1 MNQASIFWLFFGLK
15 GRISRLA
22 FLLGG
27 LMMTVITFFVL
38 YRMTV
43 AEQVGQGFEFWN
55 SVLGVVVFVSLWC
68 QAALAAKRLH
78 DMGRP
83 GLLAVLMFVPVINFI
98 AFIAL
103 CLIPGDQSPNKYG
116 ASANSPP

>member
-78 DMGRP
+78 DLGRP

-116 ASANSPP
+116 ASADSPP